1 MKTFQFKGI
10 LTELGWISPA
20 IVTVNKEGNITYISN
35 NDNITNTCQ
44 TSTCVDKTFDAY
56 VIPGFQNAHSHAF
69 QYAMAGL
76 AEIHSTDKTPD
87 DFWSW
92 RDSMYQLALSISP
105 DDLEAIAT
113 QLYAEM
119 LRLGYTN
126 VAEFHYVHHHKNG
139 ETFSNLSEMG
149 ERLIA
154 AAKKTGIGITLVPI
168 FYQKGGFGKAASE
181 SQKRFISTTIDDYKN
196 LLDASKKSAKF
207 YEHANV
213 AIGIH
218 SMRAVKPKDIIQVAQ
233 QFNQN
238 LPFHI
243 HIAEQLKEIED
254 SINYLKQRPVEWF
267 LNHIETNE
275 RFHFV
280 HATHLTDSETKSL
293 AKSNANVVLCP
304 STEGNL
310 GDGLFPLKNY
320 QKYGGHWSI
329 GTDSHVGLNPLEELR
344 ILDYG
349 QRLTSHKRNTFYSKH
364 QGDSGTY
371 AIDMALKSGRKAM
384 NNYEKDYFKVGQPF
398 DAVMFDASHPL
409 IKTTSEKNL
418 TSTLVYATDSSM
430 IKGTFSKGKL
440 VVKEGKHIN
449 FSNISN
455 DFVNTMSNLQNR

>member
-10 LTELGWISPA
+10 LTESGWISPA
-20 IVTVNKEGNITYISN
+20 IIEVDDKGIITYISDN
-35 NDNITNTCQ
+35 NNTNTCQ
-44 TSTCVDKTFDAY
+44 TSTKVDETFDTY
-56 VIPGFQNAHSHAF
+56 LLPGFQNAHSHSF

-76 AEIHSTDKTPD
+76 AEIHSTDQTPD

-105 DDLEAIAT
+105 DDIEAIAT

-119 LRLGYTN
+119 LRHGYTN
-126 VAEFHYVHHHKNG
+126 VAEFHYVHHDKNG
-139 ETFSNLSEMG
+139 NTYSNLSEMG
-149 ERLIA
+149 ERLIS

-168 FYQKGGFGKAASE
+168 FYQKGGFNKPAE
-181 SQKRFISTTIDDYKN
+181 KKQQRFISGTIDDYQK
-196 LLDASKKSAKF
+196 LLIASIQSAKL

-218 SMRAVKPKDIIQVAQ
+218 SMRAVKPADIIEVAQ
-233 QFNQN
+233 QFDQT

-254 SINYLKQRPVEWF
+254 CLKYLYYRPVEWF
-267 LNHIETNE
+267 LNHINTNE

-280 HATHLTDSETKSL
+280 HATHLIDSETEAL

-310 GDGLFPLKNY
+310 GDGLFPLKKY
-320 QKYGGHWSI
+320 QYFGGHWSI
-329 GTDSHVGLNPLEELR
+329 GTDSHIGLNPLEEFRL
-344 ILDYG
+344 LDYG
-349 QRLTSHKRNTFYSKH
+349 QRLISHERNTFYSKQ
-364 QGDSGTY
+364 QGDNGFY
-371 AIDMALKSGRKAM
+371 AIDMAIKSGRKAM
-384 NNYEKDYFKVGQPF
+384 NNYEKDYFKEGQPF

-409 IKTTSEKNL
+409 IKTTSEKKL
-418 TSTLVYATDSSM
+418 ASTLVYASDSSM

-440 VVKEGKHIN
+440 VVKDGKHIN
-449 FSNISN
+449 FSDISN
-455 DFVNTMSNLQNR
+455 DFVNTINNLHNR